1 MTDQPSP
8 SQGETPS
15 PTPSS
20 TSTRPIQ
27 YDLPARIPVVT
38 YILLAVTVL
47 VYLAQV
53 LTKQFFGNDIPLILG
68 MKVNELIIS
77 GQWWRIFTPIFLHA
91 DITHILF
98 NMYALFVFGQ
108 RLERFYGHTRFL
120 ALYILAGLCGNIF
133 SFYFQSNPSLG
144 ASTSVFGLV
153 AAEGIFIYTN
163 RKFFPNATRALREII
178 MIVAINLILGF
189 SAQIDNWGHLGGLLG
204 GFAFAWFAGPL
215 LDVKMTE
222 TGFQITDKH
231 LNQRSMI
238 VTAAEFGLLVILAG
252 VRIIAIQQ

>member
-1 MTDQPSP
+1 MTNLPP
-8 SQGETPS
+8 TSQGEV
-15 PTPSS
+15 PSS
-20 TSTRPIQ
+20 TQASSSPRPVQ
-27 YDLPARIPVVT
+27 YDLPARIPTIT
-38 YILLAVTVL
+38 YSLLALTII
-47 VYLAQV
+47 VYLTQV
-53 LTKQFFGNDIPLILG
+53 LTKQFLGNDIPLILG
-68 MKVNELIIS
+68 MKVNELIVA

-98 NMYALFVFGQ
+98 NMYALFIFGQ
-108 RLERFYGHTRFL
+108 RLERFYGHSRFL

-163 RKFFPNATRALREII
+163 RKFFPNASRALREII

-222 TGFQITDKH
+222 AGFRISDKH
-231 LNQRSMI
+231 MNQRSLLI
-238 VTAAEFGLLVILAG
+238 AVVEFVLLTLLVL
-252 VRIIAIQQ
+252 VRIITIQ